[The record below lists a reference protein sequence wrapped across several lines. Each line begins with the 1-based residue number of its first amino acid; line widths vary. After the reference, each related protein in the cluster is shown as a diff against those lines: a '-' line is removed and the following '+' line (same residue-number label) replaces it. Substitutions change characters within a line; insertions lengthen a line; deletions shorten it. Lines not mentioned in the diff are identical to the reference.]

1 MNAATSTRSTAPR
14 WLAERAVLGMLR
26 HVASWPTLLLVLLV
40 FGGFAAFMVRMTIDR
55 DRGWLISTTMG
66 IFPVLALLLL
76 TLAVAVPYTA
86 MRMQVPNTMLLVPTH
101 RSALWR
107 VLASSWYGCLIV
119 TALWCGLAIAA
130 YGTAHL
136 TALAGFMVASS
147 LITVAMC
154 GFSRPMLFFALS
166 ALMLVPQSWRSTA
179 FAALQHALE
188 QLGTGRWLLALAWIV
203 ALRYILAAM
212 VFKRR
217 EANAAASS
225 LMQRPRG
232 ATQNA
237 AYAQIKPQ
245 GGRWAQV
252 LNFSAWAGIQQRWSL
267 RWPVDWRL
275 ALAMGPGFSP
285 VAVVAYIPVVLMMLA
300 AIYAM
305 GAGRDR
311 AFDER
316 DLMNS
321 VFMFTVVILG
331 GSGSNFVQGL
341 ALTKTEQALACLLP
355 GAPNAVAR
363 GRWFAR
369 AVVRSVVLN
378 TGLALGLILLAAQV
392 PGIPSGTL
400 ALSMVLFFVGTVSF
414 DMALALQ
421 SPRRFADPGKGVSF
435 FLQRFFAF
443 MAVYVLVTIGRNSLH
458 WVAPAVLAWGVL
470 CTGVAIWLYR
480 KRAQEIGALPAGN
493 FG

>member
-1 MNAATSTRSTAPR
+1 MNAVPSTHTTMPR
-14 WLAERAVLGMLR
+14 WRAERAVLGMVR
-26 HVASWPTLLLVLLV
+26 HVASWPIVLLVFLV
-40 FGGFAAFMVRMTIDR
+40 FGGFGVFMVWMTIER
-55 DRGWLISTTMG
+55 DRSWLISTAMG

-76 TLAVAVPYTA
+76 TLAIAIPYTA
-86 MRMQVPNTMLLVPTH
+86 MRMQVPSISLLVPAH
-101 RSALWR
+101 RAALWR

-119 TALWCGLAIAA
+119 TALWCGLVMAA
-130 YGTAHL
+130 YGTTPL
-136 TALAGFMVASS
+136 TALAGFLVALS

-154 GFSRPMLFFALS
+154 GFARPMLFIALS
-166 ALMLVPQSWRSTA
+166 ALAVLPPSWRSTA
-179 FAALQHALE
+179 FASLEHALE
-188 QLGTGRWLLALAWIV
+188 QSGPARWLLALVWVV
-203 ALRYILAAM
+203 ALRYVLAGM

-217 EANAAASS
+217 EATAAASS

-245 GGRWAQV
+245 GGRWARL

-267 RWPVDWRL
+267 RWPAEWRL

-285 VAVVAYIPVVLMMLA
+285 VAVVAYIPVLVMMLA
-300 AIYAM
+300 AIFAM

-316 DLMNS
+316 DLMNT
-321 VFMFTVVILG
+321 VFMATVIVVG

-341 ALTKTEQALACLLP
+341 ALTRTEQSLACLLP
-355 GAPNAVAR
+355 GAPIAAAR
-363 GRWFAR
+363 GGWFAR
-369 AVVRSVVLN
+369 AVIRSVVLN
-378 TGLALGLILLAAQV
+378 ASLALGLILLVAQV

-414 DMALALQ
+414 DVAFALR
-421 SPRRFADPGKGVSF
+421 STRRFADPGKSMSF
-435 FLQRFFAF
+435 FLPRFLAI
-443 MAVYVLVTIGRNSLH
+443 MVIYASVTIGRDSPDR
-458 WVAPAVLAWGVL
+458 VAPAVLLWGVL

-480 KRAQEIGALPAGN
+480 KRSRETGTLPVGN